1 VPPVRH
7 ALGRDPHNH
16 IGVDLRRSPL
26 CLDEYASTVPATP
39 IEYLLE
45 IEHAS
50 FPIHVRDP
58 EVIQAIA
65 VLQAIG
71 CVEAEI
77 SPPLDL
83 RRSFAEYESAVVKKI
98 TSAGIAELSLEYG

>member
-1 VPPVRH
+1 
-7 ALGRDPHNH
+7 LF
-16 IGVDLRRSPL
+16 
-26 CLDEYASTVPATP
+26 DEYLSTVPATP

-50 FPIHVRDP
+50 FPVHVRDP

-65 VLQAIG
+65 VLTALG

-83 RRSFAEYESAVVKKI
+83 RRSFGEYECAVVKKI
-98 TSAGIAELSLEYG
+98 TPEGITELALEYG

>member
-1 VPPVRH
+1 MSDIPVGSDSHNGIGLGLRFPPARFCDYP
-7 ALGRDPHNH
+7 R
-16 IGVDLRRSPL
+16 
-26 CLDEYASTVPATP
+26 TVPATP

-50 FPIHVRDP
+50 FPVHVRDP

-65 VLQAIG
+65 VLCALG

-77 SPPLDL
+77 YPPLDL
-83 RRSFAEYESAVVKKI
+83 RRSFGEYECAVVKKI
-98 TSAGIAELSLEYG
+98 TPEGISELALEYS